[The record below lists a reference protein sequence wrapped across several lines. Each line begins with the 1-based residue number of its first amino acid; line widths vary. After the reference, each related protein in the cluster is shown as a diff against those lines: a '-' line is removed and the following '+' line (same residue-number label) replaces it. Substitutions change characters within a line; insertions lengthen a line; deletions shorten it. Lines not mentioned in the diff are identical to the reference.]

1 MGWLIKIALLDD
13 RFYVILLSHIRI
25 GIIKTRNETLSG
37 ISLVFGVWKLE
48 LQTNLSMVSKKRIKL
63 RDYGR
68 A

>member
-13 RFYVILLSHIRI
+13 RFYVILLSLFRF
-25 GIIKTRNETLSG
+25 GIIRTGNETLSG

-48 LQTNLSMVSKKRIKL
+48 LQTNLSIVTKRQITL
-63 RDYGR
+63 REYGK

>member
-25 GIIKTRNETLSG
+25 GIIKTSNETLSG
-37 ISLVFGVWKLE
+37 ISVVFGVWKLE
-48 LQTNLSMVSKKRIKL
+48 LQTNLSMVNKKRIKL